1 MEREYVGQNQ
11 PRLEL
16 SKNQNKTK
24 DVVKTRERIAF
35 LMFGTFLLSLFFLL
49 YTNFKN
55 NKVTFSP
62 ESLTSTVSNVFSGSF
77 TSMDI
82 SLVDEP
88 KMKNPQ
94 ELEALLLPIM
104 ENSQGNTSSWGVW
117 IEVLDDEF
125 TYTSN
130 ENELFP
136 AASLLKLPLTAKFYE
151 KIQTGELDKNEKWI
165 LKQNDKQDGY
175 GMLAST
181 TVGSKIDYGTLAHY
195 CLNLSDNTAFYIIN
209 SILGRNN
216 LEDIITSY
224 GLDNTSFEKD
234 TTNAQDIALF
244 FKNLEEGKLL
254 NEEYKQIFLKDLT
267 NTPFDDF
274 IPAGIPSGINAP
286 HKVGIEEA
294 GISDA
299 GIVYTP
305 EKKILMVFLS
315 KGLNR
320 ENATEKISK
329 MALETYWYLM
339 Q

>member
-1 MEREYVGQNQ
+1 MEREYIGQNQ

-24 DVVKTRERIAF
+24 DVVKTRKRIAF

-62 ESLTSTVSNVFSGSF
+62 ESLTSSVSDIFSGSF

-88 KMKNPQ
+88 EMKNPQ

-104 ENSQGNTSSWGVW
+104 ENSQGSSSSWGIW
-117 IEVLDDEF
+117 IEVLGDGF
-125 TYTSN
+125 IYTNN

-151 KIQTGELDKNEKWI
+151 KIQTGELDKDEEWTI
-165 LKQNDKQDGY
+165 KQSDKQGGN
-175 GMLAST
+175 GMLASMT
-181 TVGSKIDYGTLAHY
+181 PGSKIDYGALAHY

-209 SILGRNN
+209 SILGRNS
-216 LEDIITSY
+216 LESIIASY
-224 GLDNTSFEKD
+224 GMNNTSFEKD
-234 TTNAQDIALF
+234 TTNTQDIALF
-244 FKNLEEGKLL
+244 FKSLEEGKLL
-254 NEEYKQIFLKDLT
+254 NEEYKQIFLRDLT

-274 IPAGIPSGINAP
+274 IPAGIPSGIDAP
-286 HKVGIEEA
+286 HKVGIEAA

-305 EKKILMVFLS
+305 EKKILMVFMS
-315 KGLNR
+315 KGLSR